1 MLNFQP
7 ISDHIKSLQST
18 LNAKDDTINALQ
30 LRLKDNDSKKEN
42 SEKSFER
49 LLATKDNLVT
59 NIENQL
65 KGNQKE
71 LEAMKKEIESLKK
84 GQPQATKFGFFK

>member
-1 MLNFQP
+1 MNFQP

-18 LNAKDDTINALQ
+18 VNAKDDTITALE
-30 LRLKDNDSKKEN
+30 LRLKDNDTKKEISDKN
-42 SEKSFER
+42 FER

-59 NIENQL
+59 NLEGQL
-65 KGNQKE
+65 KGNQNE

-84 GQPQATKFGFFK
+84 AQPQATKFGFFK